1 MSEAEIRLSEIE
13 YELATLRSDR
23 NKLIDKYDVCDVFDD
38 ICEIEDLIWELERE
52 RFELETGYN
61 MERGDY

>member
-13 YELATLRSDR
+13 YELATLISDR

-38 ICEIEDLIWELERE
+38 ICEIEDLIWALEKE

-61 MERGDY
+61 IERGDY